1 MQVARA
7 SLSEGDEGRE
17 VVVREHRLLRD
28 SLRDKGSGPRRGGR
42 GFRGAVLR
50 GVGAVHA
57 VVDGE
62 EVDCHGCHDDRS
74 QGARQYEHQ
83 SRRRMFSATRCHP
96 GGVLPWLERERG
108 GVVFLVRV

>member
-7 SLSEGDEGRE
+7 SLSEGYEGRE
-17 VVVREHRLLRD
+17 VVVRERG
-28 SLRDKGSGPRRGGR
+28 SLMRGGR
-42 GFRGAVLR
+42 SFRGAVLR
-50 GVGAVHA
+50 GMGAVHA

-62 EVDCHGCHDDRS
+62 EVDCTGCFDDRS

-83 SRRRMFSATRCHP
+83 SRRRMLSATRCHP
-96 GGVLPWLERERG
+96 GGVLPWLERERR